1 MRGVKWAVVVLAVLC
16 CLMWRAGAEDILEV
30 QRAATDVSALEEAA
44 PEALEELD
52 PLASGDLSQGW
63 ALLREL
69 AAEQLAELV
78 GGMVRSG
85 GLLLLIVFFCAMADI
100 VAGLTAGGRQAVRL
114 AGTGAVALVALS
126 DMQSLIGLGRETI
139 QALAEFTT
147 ALVPVLAA
155 ASAAG
160 GAVASAPVRQAATLL
175 CSNLLTRCITAFLLP
190 LTYAYAATVVACSA
204 LERDRLRPMARLMHW
219 CIVTVLTGAL
229 LVYVGYITVSGAVA
243 SAADASAV
251 KATQLAISGLV
262 PVVGG
267 ILSDATEAV
276 LSGATLLRNSIGVF
290 GMVGVLALCLGPF
303 LRLGVQFL
311 IYKLV
316 AALSATVSDHPVSR
330 LIQDLG
336 SVFALVMA
344 MTGACALVAL
354 LSVVSTISAVL
365 P

>member
-1 MRGVKWAVVVLAVLC
+1 MRGLKWAGMILAVLA
-16 CLMWRAGAEDILEV
+16 CLVWRAGAEDLQEV
-30 QRAATDVSALEEAA
+30 QQAAMDVSSLEDAA
-44 PEALEELD
+44 PEELEGLD
-52 PLASGDLSQGW
+52 PLSMGDLSEGW
-63 ALLREL
+63 SLLKDL
-69 AAEQLAELV
+69 AAEQVGELV
-78 GGMVRSG
+78 GHTVRSG
-85 GLLLLIVFFCAMADI
+85 ALLLLIVFFSTMADL
-100 VAGLTAGGRQAVRL
+100 VAGSSPEGRQAVRL
-114 AGTGAVALVALS
+114 SGTGAVALVALS

-139 QALAEFTT
+139 QSLSEFTT
-147 ALVPVLAA
+147 ALIPALTVAA
-155 ASAAG
+155 TAG
-160 GAVASAPVRQAATLL
+160 GAVTSAPLRQVATLF
-175 CSNLLTRCITAFLLP
+175 CSNLLTRGITTFLLP
-190 LTYAYAATVVACSA
+190 LTYGYAAAVVACSA
-204 LERDRLRPMARLMHW
+204 LEKDRLRPVAQLMRW
-219 CIVTVLTGAL
+219 CIVTALTAL
-229 LVYVGYITVSGAVA
+229 LLIYVGYITVSGAVS

-276 LSGATLLRNSIGVF
+276 LSGASLLRNSIGVF

-344 MTGACALVAL
+344 MTGACALVVL
-354 LSVVSTISAVL
+354 LSVVSTISAVM

>member
-1 MRGVKWAVVVLAVLC
+1 MRGMKWAAVVLALLS
-16 CLMWRAGAEDILEV
+16 CLVWRAGAEDLQEL
-30 QRAATDVSALEEAA
+30 QQAAVDVTALEEAA
-44 PEALEELD
+44 PEELEELD
-52 PLASGDLSQGW
+52 PLSMGDLSQGW
-63 ALLREL
+63 ALLKEL
-69 AAEQLAELV
+69 AAEQVGNLV
-78 GGMVRSG
+78 GHIVRSG
-85 GLLLLIVFFCAMADI
+85 ALLLLIVFFCTMADL
-100 VAGLTAGGRQAVRL
+100 VAGVSAEGKQAVRL
-114 AGTGAVALVALS
+114 AGTGAVALVALA

-139 QALAEFTT
+139 QSLSEFTT
-147 ALVPVLAA
+147 ALVPALAA

-160 GAVASAPVRQAATLL
+160 GAVTSAPLRQVATLF
-175 CSNLLTRCITAFLLP
+175 CSNLLTRGITAFLLP

-229 LVYVGYITVSGAVA
+229 LVYVGYITVSGAVT
-243 SAADASAV
+243 SATDASAV

-276 LSGATLLRNSIGVF
+276 LSGASLLRNSIGIF

-336 SVFALVMA
+336 NVFALVMA
-344 MTGACALVAL
+344 MTGACALVVL